1 MQKTEI
7 QSTLKK
13 IRTENKQKTNTNR
26 ALVGPRKH
34 LKLLEKE
41 KEKEMGP
48 LEVRWNELI
57 VELSTMKLKII

>member
-26 ALVGPRKH
+26 AKVG
-34 LKLLEKE
+34 
-41 KEKEMGP
+41 
-48 LEVRWNELI
+48 
-57 VELSTMKLKII
+57 